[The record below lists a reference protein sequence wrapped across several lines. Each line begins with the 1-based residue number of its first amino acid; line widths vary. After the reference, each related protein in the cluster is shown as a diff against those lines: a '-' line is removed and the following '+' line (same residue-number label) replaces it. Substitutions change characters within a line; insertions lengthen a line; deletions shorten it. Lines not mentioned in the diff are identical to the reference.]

1 MSAVLCYGEDNQ
13 SICYWQRRFW
23 QAFKMLT
30 LEQREDMVKK
40 IEMEEYE

>member
-1 MSAVLCYGEDNQ
+1 MRAALCYGDDSQ

-30 LEQREDMVKK
+30 LEQREEMVKK